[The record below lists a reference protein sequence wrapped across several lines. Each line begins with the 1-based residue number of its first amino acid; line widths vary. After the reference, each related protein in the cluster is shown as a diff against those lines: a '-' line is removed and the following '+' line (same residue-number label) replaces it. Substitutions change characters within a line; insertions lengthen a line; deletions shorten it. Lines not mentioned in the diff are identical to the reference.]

1 MHLTTHEYGTQV
13 DTDMSSNEMVQN
25 VSETEAVENR
35 LDRNYWGQIN
45 QELFKIC

>member
-1 MHLTTHEYGTQV
+1 MYLTTPEYGTQV

-25 VSETEAVENR
+25 VSETDAMEER

-45 QELFKIC
+45 QELF